1 LDLRYSQNLIF
12 RDKNNNPGD
21 LINVFTSAIVEYTKL
36 MNNLL
41 FSKNQFSIDSNS
53 TYTIKV
59 YNCILLK
66 SVIKIFV
73 QRTFKLA
80 IVFERFL
87 YAVNNFIKAA
97 YFEHRNFD
105 IV

>member
-1 LDLRYSQNLIF
+1 
-12 RDKNNNPGD
+12 
-21 LINVFTSAIVEYTKL
+21 
-36 MNNLL
+36 M
-41 FSKNQFSIDSNS
+41 
-53 TYTIKV
+53 
-59 YNCILLK
+59 

-80 IVFERFL
+80 IVFERCL

-97 YFEHRNFD
+97 YFEYRNFD